1 MRKQNCWE
9 YNGCGREPG
18 GRNAAALGVCGA
30 AAEKRAHGLNGG
42 RNGGRACW
50 ALVGTFCRGEATGT
64 FAARHL
70 DCMACGFFQRV
81 GREEG
86 ADYAGAKAIFARIHM
101 HSPASLRRSPARRIR
116 RVRE

>member
-9 YNGCGREPG
+9 HKGCGREPG
-18 GRNAAALGVCGA
+18 GRNAAALGECSA

-70 DCMACGFFQRV
+70 DCMACGFFQQV

-101 HSPASLRRSPARRIR
+101 HSAAPAQRPVTPRRKQIR
-116 RVRE
+116 R